1 MSFNAKEFLTIDISA
16 LEREYLEA
24 ALKYNEVSDSLAA
37 ATRQLSEHD
46 LRIGIAEATF
56 CAEVRSASAN
66 SKVRMTEK
74 ALDEKMMLSPE
85 LQIMREQKIG
95 LKENREVLVGLQ
107 RSLEHR
113 RESLKSL
120 SYTMRQE
127 SPLTDGLDPDKVL
140 S

>member
-1 MSFNAKEFLTIDISA
+1 MKFNAKEFLTIDISA
-16 LEREYLEA
+16 LEREYIEA
-24 ALKYNEVSDSLAA
+24 ALKYNEVSDALSS
-37 ATRQLSEHD
+37 ATRQLAEHD
-46 LRIGIAEATF
+46 LRIDIAEATF
-56 CAEVRSASAN
+56 GAEVRSASAS

-85 LQIMREQKIG
+85 IQILRQQKIE
-95 LKENREVLVGLQ
+95 LKENRDVLVGLQ

-113 RESLKSL
+113 REALKSL

-127 SPLTDGLDPDKVL
+127 STLTDGLDPDKVL

>member
-1 MSFNAKEFLTIDISA
+1 MPFNAKEFLTIDISA
-16 LEREYLEA
+16 LEREYVEA
-24 ALKYNEVSDSLAA
+24 ALKYNEVSDSLSAA
-37 ATRQLSEHD
+37 SRQLAEHD
-46 LRIGIAEATF
+46 LRIDIAEATF
-56 CAEVRSASAN
+56 GAEVRSASAN

-85 LQIMREQKIG
+85 IQILRQQKIE
-95 LKENREVLVGLQ
+95 LKENRDVLVGLQ

-113 RESLKSL
+113 REALKSL